1 MSEVQKRNPWAW
13 IPTLY
18 FAEGFPY
25 IIITAVSV
33 IMYKRLGISN
43 ADIGLYTSW
52 LYLPWVI
59 KPFWSPVVE
68 IRSTKRNWFLI
79 TQLLGAVCFLAVGLS
94 LNLSSFFLTSLVFFW
109 IAAFASAT
117 HDIAADGFY
126 LLALPGEKQSFFIGI
141 RSTFYR
147 LAMISGQG
155 GIVVFAGLM
164 ETSTG
169 NNQVSW
175 SWSLILVATV
185 LGGLAIANYIF
196 TPKIKEERGV
206 SEGWSGVREVFV
218 SFFQKD
224 QVAVGLA
231 FILCYRLGESQ
242 LVKMAAPFLVDE
254 VAMGGMGLSTT
265 EVGTV
270 YGTIGIV
277 ALVIGGILGGIAIS
291 RDGLGKWMLPMA
303 ISLNAPN
310 ALYALLAL
318 SGTTSLT
325 WATVTVIIE
334 QLGYGF
340 GFASFMMYLIFLA
353 EGSSKTSHYA
363 LATGFMALGMML
375 PGMASGFIQEYLGY
389 PGFFVWVVVAGI
401 PGIILIRFLKIPA
414 SYGKKVES

>member
-414 SYGKKVES
+414 GYGKKAES